1 MWSAGVQASPLGKHI
16 AEQSD
21 GTETDRA
28 GRVIVEPDLTVKGH
42 PHVFVI
48 GDLMSVPGVPGKAQ
62 GAIQGAVYATKQIKA
77 DLKGE
82 RPGEERKPFKYFDKG
97 SMATVSRFS
106 AVCQIGKLEFGGF
119 LAWLAWLGLHLYY
132 LVGGRNRLMAVISWF
147 VTFLGRGRG
156 QMAITE
162 RWVFAR
168 RAIEESRPTEGNPAS
183 HRVICAV
190 RRAQRHKLHKVR
202 EKDQAI
208 MSTSR
213 RRRLLRCPADLGFT
227 APRQRT
233 GRDQALGGHA
243 GRLRRLLLCRRPAR
257 DHIPQDPEQLRRR
270 TLVTAAQYLALGIDP
285 ARSTI
290 FVQSH
295 VPEHAEL
302 AWVLG
307 CFTGF
312 GQASRMTQF
321 KDKSQ
326 KEGAEATTV
335 GLFTYPVLMAADV
348 LLYDT
353 DLVPVGEDQR
363 QHLELARD
371 VAQRFNSRFPDTFVV
386 PDVMIQKATAKIYD
400 LQDPTSKMS
409 KSAAT
414 EAGLI
419 SLLDDPK
426 VSAKKIRSAVT
437 DSEREIRYD
446 PDAKPGVSNLLT
458 IQSAITG
465 TDVDKLVE
473 GYAGRGYG
481 DLKADTAEAVVEF
494 VAPIKARVDELLADP
509 AELESVLAAGA
520 ERAKDVSAKTLKR
533 VYDRLGFLAP
543 RP

>member
-1 MWSAGVQASPLGKHI
+1 MSTPRPVVFSGVQPTSDSLHLGN
-16 AEQSD
+16 A
-21 GTETDRA
+21 
-28 GRVIVEPDLTVKGH
+28 L
-42 PHVFVI
+42 
-48 GDLMSVPGVPGKAQ
+48 
-62 GAIQGAVYATKQIKA
+62 GAIKQWVGLQDEYDA
-77 DLKGE
+77 FFCVVDL
-82 RPGEERKPFKYFDKG
+82 
-97 SMATVSRFS
+97 
-106 AVCQIGKLEFGGF
+106 
-119 LAWLAWLGLHLYY
+119 H
-132 LVGGRNRLMAVISWF
+132 
-147 VTFLGRGRG
+147 
-156 QMAITE
+156 AIT
-162 RWVFAR
+162 
-168 RAIEESRPTEGNPAS
+168 
-183 HRVICAV
+183 
-190 RRAQRHKLHKVR
+190 
-202 EKDQAI
+202 
-208 MSTSR
+208 
-213 RRRLLRCPADLGFT
+213 T
-227 APRQRT
+227 A
-233 GRDQALGGHA
+233 
-243 GRLRRLLLCRRPAR
+243 
-257 DHIPQDPEQLRRR
+257 QDPEQLRRR

-295 VPEHAEL
+295 VPAHAEL

-326 KEGAEATTV
+326 KEGSEATTV

-348 LLYDT
+348 LLYDS

-371 VAQRFNSRFPDTFVV
+371 VAQRFNARFPDTFVV
-386 PDVMIQKATAKIYD
+386 PEVLIQKVTAKIYD
-400 LQDPTSKMS
+400 LADPTAKMS

-446 PDAKPGVSNLLT
+446 PQAKAGVSNLLT
-458 IQSAITG
+458 IQSAVTG

-481 DLKADTAEAVVEF
+481 DLKTDTAEAVVEF

-520 ERAKDVSAKTLKR
+520 ERARDVSAKTLQR
-533 VYDRLGFLAP
+533 VYDRLGFLPHTPVTRLGARMTP
-543 RP
+543 PAEPENSDQPAKPGILDRLARHGTSGSTT